1 MNRRSLLAATGLL
14 FFTTSLFAQ
23 APPAEEGC
31 ARFAGHWEGRMA
43 RGTATLDV
51 SFDFR
56 PAGGALASSFNA
68 PDLRALGIPLTAVRC
83 GEGLHFELV
92 GDESATVFDGTLGRD
107 RLSGGFREGDSTG
120 SFVLR
125 RTKLGPVPYREE
137 EVRFRNGAAVLA
149 GSLLIP
155 RTPGKHPAVVFQ
167 HGSGPEGR
175 FGSRFWADF
184 LARRG
189 IAALIYDKR
198 GVGEST
204 GDWRRSTFT
213 DLADDAIAGIRL
225 LATRSEI
232 DPRRI
237 GIYGHSQGGFI
248 APLIVARAPEVAFVI
263 AGASPGGPAWQ
274 QDLYRV
280 GRAVQQH
287 QGFAPAEREQAMGVY
302 KRFLEAARSGQGIE
316 EYAASVAGLKN
327 EPWYQWLALP
337 DPGDWLWSYY
347 RGTGNY
353 DSLPYWEKVRVPV
366 LLVYGKNDALVPAG
380 ESVAKIEEALRRA
393 GNRDFAAMI
402 LPGAAHNF
410 NVDPPEGSGDWPR
423 LSPGYPDLLAAWIL
437 YHTTSRSSG

>member
-56 PAGGALASSFNA
+56 PAGGALAASFNA

-92 GDESATVFDGTLGRD
+92 GDESATVFDGTLGGD

-213 DLADDAIAGIRL
+213 LPRATPRPSPSGSTMPAPSS
-225 LATRSEI
+225 LATT
-232 DPRRI
+232 PR
-237 GIYGHSQGGFI
+237 
-248 APLIVARAPEVAFVI
+248 
-263 AGASPGGPAWQ
+263 
-274 QDLYRV
+274 
-280 GRAVQQH
+280 
-287 QGFAPAEREQAMGVY
+287 
-302 KRFLEAARSGQGIE
+302 
-316 EYAASVAGLKN
+316 
-327 EPWYQWLALP
+327 
-337 DPGDWLWSYY
+337 
-347 RGTGNY
+347 
-353 DSLPYWEKVRVPV
+353 
-366 LLVYGKNDALVPAG
+366 
-380 ESVAKIEEALRRA
+380 
-393 GNRDFAAMI
+393 
-402 LPGAAHNF
+402 
-410 NVDPPEGSGDWPR
+410 
-423 LSPGYPDLLAAWIL
+423 
-437 YHTTSRSSG
+437 